1 MPADNHQFV
10 NQQHDAEAHRG
21 NKKHLWSLTSTAKE
35 QRCASSLPPRHSSS
49 TVLSSCPIAE
59 HAESIRD
66 KRIMLVQTSNPIV
79 SSPYTFGF
87 FTLTVLPLNSCC
99 SNLHNPS
106 KRTTYNA
113 RRIHWSLSG
122 YWIPHSHPA
131 SFFLF
136 NAMDRYSPFCE
147 SRKLCLSILILP
159 STSVPVGYNW
169 LRTTYCRRRYQ
180 AALWP
185 SGRSAGNI
193 DRYVSPSSS
202 GFSWRLM
209 AFSGGKSQFTRRGFI
224 NDVPE
229 LCSVLQW
236 LFFMSLQRSTRKV
249 SKFLEWSPLALWE

>member
-1 MPADNHQFV
+1 M
-10 NQQHDAEAHRG
+10 
-21 NKKHLWSLTSTAKE
+21 
-35 QRCASSLPPRHSSS
+35 
-49 TVLSSCPIAE
+49 AE
-59 HAESIRD
+59 HAESIWD

-87 FTLTVLPLNSCC
+87 IILTVLPLNSCC

-113 RRIHWSLSG
+113 RRIHWSLSR

-185 SGRSAGNI
+185 SGRSVGNI
-193 DRYVSPSSS
+193 DR
-202 GFSWRLM
+202 
-209 AFSGGKSQFTRRGFI
+209 
-224 NDVPE
+224 
-229 LCSVLQW
+229 
-236 LFFMSLQRSTRKV
+236 RKV
-249 SKFLEWSPLALWE
+249 SIYSPRFYQRCSWFMHACYSGSSSCLCRDPQERSASSSSDRR